1 MNVPEKYATGLIS
14 WSLLT
19 GWQRTPEYAL
29 LDTSSYS
36 TYCLLGSGNCN
47 NGLLQKISSK
57 YSNASWHLSD
67 QINGVYFFSRL
78 VIGRVMSAK
87 AGTNDL

>member
-19 GWQRTPEYAL
+19 GWQRTTEYAL
-29 LDTSSYS
+29 LDASVYS
-36 TYCLLGSGNCN
+36 MYGLLGSGNCN
-47 NGLLQKISSK
+47 ISLLQNISFK

-67 QINGVYFFSRL
+67 QTNVYFSL
-78 VIGRVMSAK
+78 V
-87 AGTNDL
+87 D